1 MTIPQVQGS
10 PAMELFEG
18 KINRRSVS
26 GLSPVGGETSIV
38 LFNLFCS
45 NVSKQDVR
53 VCSLFNHNF
62 CDCVPTYDSF
72 CIYHF
77 AFFYSC
83 SPSSYVQK
91 LNLSGAVCLR
101 RPLVSTSLLVDR

>member
-10 PAMELFEG
+10 PEMELVEG
-18 KINRRSVS
+18 KIKRRSVS
-26 GLSPVGGETSIV
+26 GLNAVRGETSIT

-45 NVSKQDVR
+45 NVSKQDAR
-53 VCSLFNHNF
+53 VCSPFKHNF

-83 SPSSYVQK
+83 SASSYVQT

-101 RPLVSTSLLVDR
+101 RLS

>member
-26 GLSPVGGETSIV
+26 GLNAVGGETSIT

-53 VCSLFNHNF
+53 VCSPFNHNF
-62 CDCVPTYDSF
+62 CDCVATYGSF

-83 SPSSYVQK
+83 SASSYVQL
-91 LNLSGAVCLR
+91 LNLVLFACGA
-101 RPLVSTSLLVDR
+101 LVSTSLLVDR